1 MKNNKCYLKIINN
14 FFLILIFI
22 KLTKED
28 IFNNPL
34 LISENANPVI
44 IRGSSGSY
52 YIYTSGGHITIKTT
66 GEIQKNSFPT
76 YDSPYIFISDE
87 STTNYYI
94 YSSSAWYKITL
105 GSNIYQTISKPS
117 ITYPTNTTFIGS
129 ISETKNDGSY
139 LLGCLCPIE
148 TNEKIIYGRNG
159 ILI

>member
-1 MKNNKCYLKIINN
+1 M
-14 FFLILIFI
+14 

-28 IFNNPL
+28 IFNNLL

-66 GEIQKNSFPT
+66 GDIQTKSFPE
-76 YDSPYIFISDE
+76 YNAPYIFISDE

-105 GSNIYQTISKPS
+105 GNNNYQTQTKPS
-117 ITYPTNTTFIGS
+117 ITYPTSSTFIGS
-129 ISETKNDGSY
+129 ISETKNDGSI
-139 LLGCLCPIE
+139 LLGCLCPIA
-148 TNEKIIYGRNG
+148 TNEKIIY
-159 ILI
+159 